1 MAGTGRV
8 LSIVLGAAAVVA
20 IAGGGAY
27 YVMDQMSGTGDAA
40 VRIVELVNKPY
51 AVGQTTEV
59 FDRPMASG
67 KFLTRVRQGGSVTV
81 LGIVDGNAWVQIGLP
96 GNQVGYIPAATVPG
110 AIAEQAP
117 KVAAAPVAVP
127 AAAPAQ
133 AAPTPVPAAPQAAPA
148 PSQPPAP
155 SQSPADSPPPAA
167 APAPPADTAANEPEA
182 PPPADMVDFQSV
194 DRQANVVQATGLY
207 LAPNERAPQAM
218 QMKPGQQVEIIAVSK
233 DGKWGWVNV
242 SDGTPAYLKLADLSG
257 AEASASQQ

>member
-1 MAGTGRV
+1 MASTGKI

-27 YVMDQMSGTGDAA
+27 YVMDQMSGTGDTA

-51 AVGQTTEV
+51 PVGQSTEV

-81 LGIVDGNAWVQIGLP
+81 LGIVDGNAWLQIGLP
-96 GNQVGYIPAATVPG
+96 GNQIGYVPAATVPG

-117 KVAAAPVAVP
+117 KVAAV
-127 AAAPAQ
+127 PAQ
-133 AAPTPVPAAPQAAPA
+133 AAPAPA
-148 PSQPPAP
+148 PAAEPPAPASSQPPA
-155 SQSPADSPPPAA
+155 DSAPAA
-167 APAPPADTAANEPEA
+167 ATAPPTDTASTEPEA
-182 PPPADMVDFQSV
+182 PPPADMVDFQTV
-194 DRQANVVQATGLY
+194 DRQASVVQSTGLY
-207 LAPNERAPQAM
+207 LAPNERAPQALQM
-218 QMKPGQQVEIIAVSK
+218 QPGQQVEIIAVSK

-257 AEASASQQ
+257 AQAPANQQ